1 MIVRDESKFLGE
13 CLTSIRDVCDEIVI
27 VDTGSVDD
35 TVDIARSFGAVVRH
49 FEWTNDFSEAR
60 NASLEVATGEWIL
73 YIDADE
79 QLVDLDPERA
89 RRELEE
95 ADGTAA
101 LRTLFH
107 IRPHFTPFREYRI
120 WRHRPEIRFF
130 SQIHE
135 TAVPDIT
142 RFALRE
148 GMSIED
154 SREFTICHY
163 GYEGDQTHKH
173 RRNLPLLEEWT
184 AKFPN
189 RCYLWNHLAQVRSA
203 LGDDEGAM
211 AAWQRGLEL
220 IQRRG
225 IEEMGDLSI
234 FIGLGQELVDKA
246 LDAGDVIVEMRRHA
260 PDFSITDWI
269 EARHLQNQQRHS
281 EAIAL
286 FERLIAV
293 GGTVEDRAV
302 GFDIRLFGEF
312 AWAAIG
318 ASCMAVGDVASALE
332 MYERALVAA
341 PDNVEYRTKVV
352 ALRSLVR
359 R

>member
-1 MIVRDESKFLGE
+1 MIVRDESTFLGA

-79 QLVDLDPERA
+79 QLVDLDLERA

-95 ADGTAA
+95 ADGIAA

-107 IRPHFTPFREYRI
+107 IRPHFTPFREYRV

-148 GMSIED
+148 NLSIED
-154 SREFTICHY
+154 SQHFTICHY

-173 RRNLPLLEEWT
+173 RRNLPMLEEWT
-184 AKFPN
+184 TKFPN

-211 AAWQRGLEL
+211 AAWQRGLGL
-220 IQRRG
+220 IRSRG
-225 IEEMGDLSI
+225 IEEKGDLSI
-234 FIGLGQELVDKA
+234 FVGLGQELVDQE
-246 LDAGDVIVEMRRHA
+246 LDATEVIADMRRLA
-260 PDFSITDWI
+260 PDFVLTDWI
-269 EARHLQNQQRHS
+269 EARHLQNSGRHV

-286 FERLIAV
+286 FERLISVGPSVDDGAV
-293 GGTVEDRAV
+293 GYDV
-302 GFDIRLFGEF
+302 RLFGEF

-318 ASCMAVGDVASALE
+318 ASYMAVGNTSSALE